1 VIASRY
7 HDLVCW
13 QLANELK
20 RRVYAF
26 TSTQPAVKDLKY
38 CDQIRDSARS
48 APSNIAEGFGRF
60 RPAEF
65 ARFLEFAKASLLETH
80 NHLGDGHD
88 LGYISESASVEMR
101 ELADRAAGA
110 TTNLMKYLRRRAAR
124 SPRR

>member
-1 VIASRY
+1 MIAHRY

-26 TSTQPAVKDLKY
+26 TGTEPAVKDRKY

-60 RPAEF
+60 RPVEF
-65 ARFLEFAKASLLETH
+65 ARFLEFAKASLLETD
-80 NHLGDGHD
+80 NHLRDGQD
-88 LGYISESASVEMR
+88 LGYISERACKEMR
-101 ELADRAAGA
+101 GLADRAAGA
-110 TTNLMKYLRRRAAR
+110 TTNLMKYLRRA
-124 SPRR
+124 P